1 MAKDLD
7 PSDDDGDVLSP
18 SALDPQTHAEI
29 QLLYRESTE
38 TRRFVKG
45 HQWKTVGA
53 TLLTYL
59 GIVFIAGFINAGPA
73 LTQKF
78 MGISIILCCAVI
90 FTLIIYQFWM
100 HNEITK
106 IDRME
111 TFFSSYFKQ
120 IRAIKSRSEGNWHR
134 YLLLSFMCFVAIL
147 GATVVFL
154 ALGKIAP

>member
-1 MAKDLD
+1 MTWAKDLD

-38 TRRFVKG
+38 TLRFVKG

-73 LTQKF
+73 ADPEIHGYFYYF
-78 MGISIILCCAVI
+78 MLRGH
-90 FTLIIYQFWM
+90 FYTD
-100 HNEITK
+100 H
-106 IDRME
+106 
-111 TFFSSYFKQ
+111 
-120 IRAIKSRSEGNWHR
+120 
-134 YLLLSFMCFVAIL
+134 LSVLDAQRDY
-147 GATVVFL
+147 
-154 ALGKIAP
+154 KN